1 MSFDPWLVSVTL
13 QVDFIT
19 PTGFPMT
26 SNFWAIGAFAL
37 LTFVLGAVAGFW
49 LRLWMAKKQ
58 KDEVV
63 ETVRGL
69 FSQLSVQALGAASEQ
84 LSTLNRSQLSAERQ
98 VAATVLD
105 HKKSMI
111 DKEMQSMAQA
121 LDGLNSMVR
130 SIESDRKSNFA
141 ELGQVLK
148 STQEQMRHL
157 SDATGELR
165 EVLSSSQ
172 SRGVWGERIADDIL
186 RFAGF
191 VENINY
197 YKQRAIAGVGTKP
210 DFTFIL
216 PRNLVLNMDVK
227 FPIANYTRFVQAE
240 SAIEKEA
247 ARKAFLND
255 VKLRIK
261 EVTVRDY
268 INQDQNTVDCV
279 LMFIPHEQIY
289 AFIQSQEPELF
300 ELALRQKVVCCSPL
314 TLFAVLAVVRQAV
327 DSFALE
333 KASGE
338 MLKVVAEFK
347 RQWEKFTEKFDGLG
361 ARINAVQKDYD
372 ALVTTRRRQLEK
384 PLEKLEEIRLS
395 GVDGLSTL
403 APALPEE

>member
-1 MSFDPWLVSVTL
+1 
-13 QVDFIT
+13 
-19 PTGFPMT
+19 MT

-37 LTFVLGAVAGFW
+37 LTFVLGALAGFW
-49 LRLWMAKKQ
+49 LRAWMFAKQ

-98 VAATVLD
+98 VAATELD

-121 LDGLNSMVR
+121 LDGLNAMVR
-130 SIESDRKSNFA
+130 TIESDRKSNFA

-197 YKQRAIAGVGTKP
+197 YKQRAIEGVGTKP
-210 DFTFIL
+210 DFTFVL

-227 FPIANYTRFVQAE
+227 FPIANYTRFIQAE
-240 SAIEKEA
+240 SGIEKEG

-361 ARINAVQKDYD
+361 ARINSVQKEYD

-395 GVDGLSTL
+395 GVDGLSAL
-403 APALPEE
+403 VPAQQED

>member
-1 MSFDPWLVSVTL
+1 
-13 QVDFIT
+13 
-19 PTGFPMT
+19 MT

-49 LRLWMAKKQ
+49 LRLWMANKQ

-98 VAATVLD
+98 VAATELD

-240 SAIEKEA
+240 SAIEKEG

>member
-1 MSFDPWLVSVTL
+1 
-13 QVDFIT
+13 
-19 PTGFPMT
+19 MT

-37 LTFVLGAVAGFW
+37 LTFVLGGIAGFW
-49 LRLWMAKKQ
+49 LRLWMAGKQ
-58 KDEVV
+58 KDEVM

-98 VAATVLD
+98 VAATELD

-111 DKEMQSMAQA
+111 DKEMQSMVQA
-121 LDGLNSMVR
+121 LDGLNTMVR

-227 FPIANYTRFVQAE
+227 FPIANYTRFVQAN
-240 SAIEKEA
+240 SAIEKEG

-361 ARINAVQKDYD
+361 AKINAVQKEYD

-395 GVDGLSTL
+395 GVDGLSAL

>member
-1 MSFDPWLVSVTL
+1 
-13 QVDFIT
+13 
-19 PTGFPMT
+19 MT

-37 LTFVLGAVAGFW
+37 ITFVLGGIAGFW
-49 LRLWMAKKQ
+49 LRLWMAGRQ

-98 VAATVLD
+98 VAATELD

-121 LDGLNSMVR
+121 LDGLNNMVR
-130 SIESDRKSNFA
+130 TIESDRKSNFA

-227 FPIANYTRFVQAE
+227 FPIANYTRFIQAD
-240 SAIEKEA
+240 SPVEKEG

-361 ARINAVQKDYD
+361 AKINSVQKEYD
-372 ALVTTRRRQLEK
+372 ALVTTRRRALDK
-384 PLEKLEEIRLS
+384 PLEQLEEIRLS

>member
-1 MSFDPWLVSVTL
+1 
-13 QVDFIT
+13 
-19 PTGFPMT
+19 MT

-37 LTFVLGAVAGFW
+37 LTFVLGGIAGFW
-49 LRLWMAKKQ
+49 LRLWMAGKQ
-58 KDEVV
+58 KDEVM

-98 VAATVLD
+98 VAATELD

-121 LDGLNSMVR
+121 LDGLNTMVR

-227 FPIANYTRFVQAE
+227 FPIANYTRFVQAN
-240 SAIEKEA
+240 SAIEKEG

-361 ARINAVQKDYD
+361 AKINAVQKEYD

-395 GVDGLSTL
+395 GVDGLSAL
-403 APALPEE
+403 APALREE

>member
-1 MSFDPWLVSVTL
+1 
-13 QVDFIT
+13 
-19 PTGFPMT
+19 MT

-37 LTFVLGAVAGFW
+37 LTFVLGGIAGFW
-49 LRLWMAKKQ
+49 LRLWMAGKQ

-98 VAATVLD
+98 VAATELD

-121 LDGLNSMVR
+121 LDGLNTMVR

-227 FPIANYTRFVQAE
+227 FPIANYTRFVQAN
-240 SAIEKEA
+240 SAIEKEG

-361 ARINAVQKDYD
+361 AKINAVQKEYD

>member
-1 MSFDPWLVSVTL
+1 
-13 QVDFIT
+13 
-19 PTGFPMT
+19 MT

>member
-1 MSFDPWLVSVTL
+1 
-13 QVDFIT
+13 
-19 PTGFPMT
+19 MT

-37 LTFVLGAVAGFW
+37 LTFVLGGIAGFW
-49 LRLWMAKKQ
+49 LRLWMVGRQ

-98 VAATVLD
+98 VAATELD

-121 LDGLNSMVR
+121 LDGLNTMVR
-130 SIESDRKSNFA
+130 AIESDRKSNFA

-227 FPIANYTRFVQAE
+227 FPIANYTRFIQAE
-240 SAIEKEA
+240 SGVEKEG

>member
-1 MSFDPWLVSVTL
+1 
-13 QVDFIT
+13 
-19 PTGFPMT
+19 MT
-26 SNFWAIGAFAL
+26 SNFWTIGAFAL
-37 LTFVLGAVAGFW
+37 LTFVLGGIAGFW
-49 LRLWMAKKQ
+49 LRLWMAGKQ

-98 VAATVLD
+98 VAATELD

-121 LDGLNSMVR
+121 LDGLNTMVR

-227 FPIANYTRFVQAE
+227 FPIANYTRFVQAN
-240 SAIEKEA
+240 SAIEKEG

-361 ARINAVQKDYD
+361 AKINAVQKEYD

>member
-1 MSFDPWLVSVTL
+1 
-13 QVDFIT
+13 
-19 PTGFPMT
+19 MT

-37 LTFVLGAVAGFW
+37 LTFVLGGIAGFW
-49 LRLWMAKKQ
+49 LRLWMAGKQ
-58 KDEVV
+58 KDEVM

-98 VAATVLD
+98 VAATELD

-121 LDGLNSMVR
+121 LDGLNTMVR

-227 FPIANYTRFVQAE
+227 FPIANYTRFVQAN
-240 SAIEKEA
+240 SAIEKEG

-361 ARINAVQKDYD
+361 AKINAVQKEYD

-403 APALPEE
+403 APALPED

>member
-1 MSFDPWLVSVTL
+1 M
-13 QVDFIT
+13 
-19 PTGFPMT
+19 
-26 SNFWAIGAFAL
+26 
-37 LTFVLGAVAGFW
+37 
-49 LRLWMAKKQ
+49 
-58 KDEVV
+58 
-63 ETVRGL
+63 
-69 FSQLSVQALGAASEQ
+69 
-84 LSTLNRSQLSAERQ
+84 
-98 VAATVLD
+98 
-105 HKKSMI
+105 
-111 DKEMQSMAQA
+111 
-121 LDGLNSMVR
+121 
-130 SIESDRKSNFA
+130 
-141 ELGQVLK
+141 
-148 STQEQMRHL
+148 
-157 SDATGELR
+157 
-165 EVLSSSQ
+165 
-172 SRGVWGERIADDIL
+172 
-186 RFAGF
+186 
-191 VENINY
+191 
-197 YKQRAIAGVGTKP
+197 
-210 DFTFIL
+210 
-216 PRNLVLNMDVK
+216 
-227 FPIANYTRFVQAE
+227 
-240 SAIEKEA
+240 
-247 ARKAFLND
+247 ND

-361 ARINAVQKDYD
+361 AKINAVQKEYD

-395 GVDGLSTL
+395 GVDGLSAL